1 MCGEVCYG
9 QFRRLSLHRLT
20 TVAVRTGA
28 EEAVARLC
36 TSGTLDLGDL
46 EVCHSQ
52 EDQEA
57 REDRDRLEVIL
68 GPRQW
73 AVAKERSPVTECG
86 ASVRC
91 RSFLPPLTGRGTG
104 SGG

>member
-28 EEAVARLC
+28 EEAVARRL
-36 TSGTLDLGDL
+36 TSGPLDLGDL
-46 EVCHSQ
+46 EVCRSQ

-68 GPRQW
+68 GLRQ
-73 AVAKERSPVTECG
+73 
-86 ASVRC
+86 
-91 RSFLPPLTGRGTG
+91 
-104 SGG
+104 

>member
-9 QFRRLSLHRLT
+9 QFRRLSLHRQT
-20 TVAVRTGA
+20 TVAVRTEA
-28 EEAVARLC
+28 EEAVARRL

-46 EVCHSQ
+46 EVCHSQEGQ

-68 GPRQW
+68 GLRQ
-73 AVAKERSPVTECG
+73 
-86 ASVRC
+86 
-91 RSFLPPLTGRGTG
+91 
-104 SGG
+104 

>member
-1 MCGEVCYG
+1 M
-9 QFRRLSLHRLT
+9 
-20 TVAVRTGA
+20 TVVVRTEA
-28 EEAVARLC
+28 EEAVARRL

-52 EDQEA
+52 EGQEDQEA
-57 REDRDRLEVIL
+57 REDRDRLEEIL

-73 AVAKERSPVTECG
+73 VVAKERRTAECV
-86 ASVRC
+86 ASGRVL
-91 RSFLPPLTGRGTG
+91 SFLPPLTGRDTG

>member
-9 QFRRLSLHRLT
+9 QFRRPSLHRLM

-28 EEAVARLC
+28 EEAVARLL

-46 EVCHSQ
+46 EVCRSQ

-57 REDRDRLEVIL
+57 REDRDRLEDHGL
-68 GPRQW
+68 RQVSV
-73 AVAKERSPVTECG
+73 VARDGSPATECE

-91 RSFLPPLTGRGTG
+91 RSFLPPLTGRVTG

>member
-1 MCGEVCYG
+1 M
-9 QFRRLSLHRLT
+9 

-28 EEAVARLC
+28 EEAVARLL

-46 EVCHSQ
+46 EVCHSQEGQ

-73 AVAKERSPVTECG
+73 AVAKERSPATECG
-86 ASVRC
+86 ASVRW
-91 RSFLPPLTGRGTG
+91 RRFLPPLTGRGTG

>member
-9 QFRRLSLHRLT
+9 QFRRLSLHRQM
-20 TVAVRTGA
+20 TVVVRTEA
-28 EEAVARLC
+28 EEAVTRRL

-46 EVCHSQ
+46 EVCRSQ

-57 REDRDRLEVIL
+57 REDRDRLEDHGLHQV
-68 GPRQW
+68 PV
-73 AVAKERSPVTECG
+73 VAKEGSPATDCE

>member
-9 QFRRLSLHRLT
+9 QFRRLSLHRLM

-28 EEAVARLC
+28 EEAVARLL

-46 EVCHSQ
+46 EVCRSQ

-68 GPRQW
+68 GLRQ
-73 AVAKERSPVTECG
+73 
-86 ASVRC
+86 
-91 RSFLPPLTGRGTG
+91 
-104 SGG
+104 

>member
-1 MCGEVCYG
+1 MVCYG
-9 QFRRLSLHRLT
+9 RFRRLSLHRQM
-20 TVAVRTGA
+20 TVVVGMEA
-28 EEAVARLC
+28 EGAVARLP

-46 EVCHSQ
+46 EVCRSQ

-57 REDRDRLEVIL
+57 REDRDRLEGIL

-73 AVAKERSPVTECG
+73 AVAKERGPATECG

-91 RSFLPPLTGRGTG
+91 RSFLHPLTGRVTG